1 MGKRNYL
8 NALYENKGGR
18 EKGRRKKRKKE
29 RKREKGIEGRKE
41 IRQSLHRL
49 KHIMCRLKKKKKQ
62 KTFPAAKSLLNNLGF
77 LAKNKDPAAIIT
89 YCS

>member
-29 RKREKGIEGRKE
+29 RKREEGIEGRKE
-41 IRQSLHRL
+41 ITQLLHIL
-49 KHIMCRLKKKKKQ
+49 KHIMCRLKKKKKD
-62 KTFPAAKSLLNNLGF
+62 FPAKSLLNNLGF